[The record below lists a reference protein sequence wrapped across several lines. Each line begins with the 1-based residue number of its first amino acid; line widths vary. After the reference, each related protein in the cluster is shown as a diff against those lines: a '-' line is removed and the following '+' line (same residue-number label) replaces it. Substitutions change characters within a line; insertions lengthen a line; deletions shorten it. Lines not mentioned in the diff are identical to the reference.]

1 MNDAILSILTALGG
15 YLTGSVMYAYLLPR
29 VLYHVDVRNYG
40 DGNPGAFNVHLCASM
55 PLAFLAAALDIF
67 KGMVPAACAR
77 YVLALPDWAML
88 LPLTGTL
95 LGHMYPPMLHFRGGK
110 GICTAFGLMIG
121 LMPREL
127 YALLWAACILVL
139 LPVIHDHRKLILAS
153 LALFAPLCFV
163 IGSSVEMNLCMVVIA
178 ALVASRHLREP
189 VAGEAEE

>member
-1 MNDAILSILTALGG
+1 
-15 YLTGSVMYAYLLPR
+15 
-29 VLYHVDVRNYG
+29 
-40 DGNPGAFNVHLCASM
+40 
-55 PLAFLAAALDIF
+55 
-67 KGMVPAACAR
+67 
-77 YVLALPDWAML
+77 ML
-88 LPLTGTL
+88 LPLAGTL

-178 ALVASRHLREP
+178 ALVASRHLREH